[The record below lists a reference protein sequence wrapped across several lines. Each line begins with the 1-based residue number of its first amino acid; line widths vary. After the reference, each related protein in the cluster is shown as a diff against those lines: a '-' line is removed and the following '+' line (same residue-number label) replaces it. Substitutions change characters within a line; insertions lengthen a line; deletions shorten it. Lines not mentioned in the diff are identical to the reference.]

1 MKIKLQKYLKT
12 LFPIARSIT
21 GKNNRLTL
29 NILNEITPIK
39 IKSIPSGKKI
49 YDWTVPP
56 EWELRSA
63 WIKDAKNNILIDYK
77 NNNLHVVNYS
87 QSVNKW
93 IFWKNL
99 KLKIY
104 KHKKLKNAI
113 PYRTTYYKKDW
124 GFCVNWKQYEL
135 LKKNK
140 KKLFVKIDSSFN
152 KKGKLNYGE
161 IIIKG
166 KFKKEI
172 LISTYLCHPSMAND
186 NLSGILL
193 TAFLAKHLKN
203 KKKLKWTYRIIFIPE
218 TIGAIGYLNQNEK
231 KLKNIDFGINIC
243 NCGGRGKIGY
253 KQSWNMKH
261 LINELT
267 ERTFKE
273 NGEKFITYPFD
284 INGSDERQFSSPGFR
299 INIITI
305 TKDKYYE
312 YPQYHSSLDNL
323 NFVKAENLEKTLN
336 IYKKLI
342 NNIENLEIYKR
353 NQENGEIMLS
363 KHKLNRSHGGEYL
376 PDKFNNKIDLLLWIL
391 FYIDGK
397 VDIETIR
404 KKLNLKEKIFHNLI
418 KELVEKKIIRHVY

>member
-1 MKIKLQKYLKT
+1 MKLKLQNYLKI

-56 EWELRSA
+56 EWELKSA
-63 WIKDAKNNILIDYK
+63 WIKDTKNNNLIDYK

-99 KLKIY
+99 KLKVF
-104 KHKKLKNAI
+104 KHNKLKNAI

-124 GFCVNWKQYEL
+124 GFCVNWKQYDL

-140 KKLFVKIDSSFN
+140 KKLFVKIDSIFN

-186 NLSGILL
+186 NLSGMLL
-193 TAFLAKHLKN
+193 TAFLAKHLK
-203 KKKLKWTYRIIFIPE
+203 KKRLKWTYRIIFIPE

-231 KLKNIDFGINIC
+231 KLKNVDFGINIC
-243 NCGGRGKIGY
+243 NCGGNGKIGY

-267 ERTFKE
+267 EKTFKE
-273 NGEKFITYPFD
+273 NGEKFLTYPFD

-323 NFVKAENLEKTLN
+323 NFVKAENLEKTYN

-342 NNIENLEIYKR
+342 NNIEDLEIYKR
-353 NQENGEIMLS
+353 NQEHGEIMLS
-363 KHKLNRSHGGEYL
+363 KHKLNRSRGGEYL
-376 PDKFNNKIDLLLWIL
+376 PNKFKNKIDLLLWVL

-397 VDIETIR
+397 VDNETIR
-404 KKLNLKEKIFHNLI
+404 KKLNLKEKIFNNLI
-418 KELVEKKIIRHVY
+418 KELVEKNIIRHVY

>member
-1 MKIKLQKYLKT
+1 MKLKLQKYLKI

-56 EWELRSA
+56 EWELKSA
-63 WIKDAKNNILIDYK
+63 WIKDTKNNNLIDYK

-99 KLKIY
+99 KLKVF
-104 KHKKLKNAI
+104 KHNKLKNAI

-124 GFCVNWKQYEL
+124 GFCVNWKQYDL

-140 KKLFVKIDSSFN
+140 KKLFVKIDSIFN

-186 NLSGILL
+186 NLSGMLL
-193 TAFLAKHLKN
+193 TAFLAKHLK
-203 KKKLKWTYRIIFIPE
+203 KKRLKWTYRIIFIPE

-231 KLKNIDFGINIC
+231 KLKNVDFGINIC
-243 NCGGRGKIGY
+243 NCGGNGKIGY

-267 ERTFKE
+267 EKTFKE
-273 NGEKFITYPFD
+273 NGEKFLTYPFD

-323 NFVKAENLEKTLN
+323 NFVKAENLEKTYN

-342 NNIENLEIYKR
+342 NNIEDLEIYKR
-353 NQENGEIMLS
+353 NQEHGEIMLS
-363 KHKLNRSHGGEYL
+363 KHKLNRSRGGEYL
-376 PDKFNNKIDLLLWIL
+376 PNKFKNKIDLLLWVL

-397 VDIETIR
+397 VDNETIR
-404 KKLNLKEKIFHNLI
+404 KKLNLKEKIFNNLI
-418 KELVEKKIIRHVY
+418 KELVEKNIIRHVY